1 MTTTTKITKI
11 VAGWPSPP
19 LRRMIWTASP
29 TSGLLKSPSS
39 AAIRRISIRVWAIAL
54 AALWLA
60 APAHAD
66 RDALWSLVHGQCVPH
81 QQAGEVPPKP
91 CDEVD
96 LTAGEDKGVALLK
109 DRVGVAQMLAIPTR
123 RVTGIE
129 DPFLLSPDAP
139 NYFATAWTEGR
150 ARFES
155 YLKALPPREQVG
167 VTVNSSYARTQD
179 QLHLHVSCLR
189 PDVAQALAA
198 YAPSFDAILRPM
210 TVELKG
216 RKYWARRLDGEAIS
230 VSPFLLLADGIDGA
244 RKEMGLWTLAIV
256 GATFAG
262 KPGFVLL
269 ADHVEL
275 AAGGSAEDIQDHTC
289 AIASPKP

>member
-19 LRRMIWTASP
+19 LRRMIRTASP

-150 ARFES
+150 ARFEFLS
-155 YLKALPPREQVG
+155 EGLAAARTGGRHCQLVVRPHPGPASSTRLLPPAGRRAG
-167 VTVNSSYARTQD
+167 AR
-179 QLHLHVSCLR
+179 CLR
-189 PDVAQALAA
+189 ALVRCDFAA
-198 YAPSFDAILRPM
+198 H
-210 TVELKG
+210 
-216 RKYWARRLDGEAIS
+216 DG
-230 VSPFLLLADGIDGA
+230 
-244 RKEMGLWTLAIV
+244 
-256 GATFAG
+256 
-262 KPGFVLL
+262 
-269 ADHVEL
+269 
-275 AAGGSAEDIQDHTC
+275 
-289 AIASPKP
+289 